1 MLGSCLHRLC
11 CLWTFQL
18 KLLLIV
24 RISGAVVG
32 GVFPEASQEGMLH
45 PYKSY
50 ADVTLFHYNVPSE
63 VSHATWEFAAFMDN
77 PRCSVKEVHI
87 YIQHGSYPVMS
98 PTNSSFPPNVYT
110 GRTSLHY
117 IATKSAY
124 QPHDATIFA
133 ISNPLPGNWFVASYI
148 SHWDQHVQQEGLG
161 HKCHYSLGSVALW
174 SQVVG
179 IPVLSPGIPKVVT
192 TADHYSYY
200 KIFIPAGTWHFTVRI
215 YDCEFKLSSVPLFHN
230 NSTILYCI
238 QNVAFRARALPSCS
252 SKSLGNLTTDS
263 ELKFTETEPYTN
275 GFYYLLIVSESQIKF
290 KIDIS
295 KTECNVLALGRS
307 FTKHFIQTSDSGSH
321 LVSVRHSNNTIRA
334 DWASTI
340 LHNNNSD
347 ISKLNTITRI
357 PSSGLEEE
365 IEEEDPCLPTFQ
377 LARIKHSQDFADT
390 FLLQGQEWYTTWV
403 ALTEMVPVIVQL
415 EILPFV
421 DIGGT
426 LSINIHLNE
435 MLFNST
441 YHLLTVSACIRKGR
455 APSHVNR
462 EIICPPSL
470 QLNISSENV
479 ESMDA
484 TKLIPFPEPDIWF
497 IAFQAKCFMN
507 GTERPCLTNELMVSL
522 NIRTQPCVFTGHPC
536 GVKGVCQESHKGL
549 HFFTS
554 CACLGGYEGWGCTD
568 SRNATPESLLLLT
581 TLLLTLSNVFFL
593 PAVLLAL
600 RRNLLTEALV
610 YLATMVFSTF
620 YHACDQDFYAYCVIK
635 YEVLQFCD
643 FFCSI
648 LAFWVTLV
656 AMAGIPPHIASTLHM
671 MGVLIVAVGVEYNR
685 TGLLVFIIPFGL
697 GVVIPVATWSIR
709 CCRRRGCIHLQYSLF
724 LLLLP
729 GVFLAIVGLILFAF
743 IETEAN
749 YQYVHSAWHI
759 VIALSLVFLLPKKCS
774 QQRPGVCEVSN
785 EAELF
790 DINDYYSASPVFIV
804 TSDLDNLLNN

>member
-1 MLGSCLHRLC
+1 MVGFCLHREC
-11 CLWTFQL
+11 YVWTFRVR
-18 KLLLIV
+18 LI
-24 RISGAVVG
+24 IIAGITGAY

-63 VSHATWEFAAFMDN
+63 VSRATWEFAAFMDN
-77 PRCSVKEVHI
+77 PHCPIKDVHI

-98 PTNSSFPPNVYT
+98 PTNSSFPPNVYI

-117 IATKSAY
+117 ITTKSAY

-133 ISNPLPGNWFVASYI
+133 INNPLPGNWFVASYI

-161 HKCHYSLGSVALW
+161 HKCHYSLGSVAFW

-179 IPVLSPGIPKVVT
+179 IPVISPGIPKVIT
-192 TADHYSYY
+192 TTEHFSYY
-200 KIFIPAGTWHFTVRI
+200 KIFIPAGTWHFTVKLSN
-215 YDCEFKLSSVPLFHN
+215 CEFQVNSVTMFHN
-230 NSTILYCI
+230 NNTVLYCI
-238 QNVAFRARALPSCS
+238 QSVALRARALPSYT
-252 SKSLGNLTTDS
+252 SKSLGNVTVDS
-263 ELKFTETEPYTN
+263 ELFFTETEPYTN
-275 GFYYLLIVSESQIKF
+275 GFYYLLIVTESMVKF
-290 KIDIS
+290 KVDIS
-295 KTECNVLALGRS
+295 TTECSVQPLGPS
-307 FTKHFIQTSDSGSH
+307 LSKHFAQTSEIT
-321 LVSVRHSNNTIRA
+321 VRHSNNTIRS

-340 LHNNNSD
+340 RHINNSKIPKVTRSPGIRRED
-347 ISKLNTITRI
+347 LIKLQY
-357 PSSGLEEE
+357 
-365 IEEEDPCLPTFQ
+365 PCLPTFQ

-390 FLLQGQEWYTTWV
+390 FLLQGREWYTTWV
-403 ALTEMVPVIVQL
+403 ALTEMIPVIVQL

-426 LSINIHLNE
+426 LSINIHLDELLINT
-435 MLFNST
+435 T
-441 YHLLTVSACIRKGR
+441 YHLLTITACIRKGR
-455 APSHVNR
+455 APSHINWD
-462 EIICPPSL
+462 IICPPSL
-470 QLNISSENV
+470 LLNISTATP
-479 ESMDA
+479 ESVDA
-484 TKLIPFPEPDIWF
+484 TKLIPYPEPDMWF
-497 IAFQAKCFMN
+497 IAFQAKCYAN
-507 GTERPCLTNELMVSL
+507 GTERPCLMNEVTVSL
-522 NIRTQPCVFTGHPC
+522 NIRTQPCVFSGHPC
-536 GVKGVCQESHKGL
+536 GQKGVCQESHKGL

-568 SRNATPESLLLLT
+568 GRNATPESLLLLT

-656 AMAGIPPHIASTLHM
+656 AIAGIPPHIASTLHM

-697 GVVIPVATWSIR
+697 GVVIPVATWCIR
-709 CCRRRGCIHLQYSLF
+709 CCRQRGCIHLQYSLL

-729 GVFLAIVGLILFAF
+729 GIFLATVGLILFAF

-759 VIALSLVFLLPKKCS
+759 VIALSLVFLLPKKCN
-774 QQRPGVCEVSN
+774 QQRPGTCEVSN